1 MLQNYGEIRK
11 KSYSYHQ
18 KSPKQEELD
27 NIDGTEIH
35 KRNDHQNYIHM

>member
-18 KSPKQEELD
+18 KPPKQEEL
-27 NIDGTEIH
+27 GTEIH
-35 KRNDHQNYIHM
+35 KKKRPSKLYSY

>member
-11 KSYSYHQ
+11 KSYSYHP
-18 KSPKQEELD
+18 KSPKQEEL
-27 NIDGTEIH
+27 GTEIH